1 MALTGA
7 DIILW
12 GGDTAETVH
21 DVLIG
26 EPLNGGRE
34 FTLGIPKG
42 DIHDW
47 LDRRVSFFGRD
58 FCTTGFPEEGIEAN
72 IPLRWHKRVHVR
84 MTGTQTVTVWEH
96 ESLARHTLGF
106 CEVWDMRGI
115 TAVKDILLTADRLGV
130 RVPSCSADYVPKA
143 GDLIAASETDFELAA
158 DDPQEQSAKMAEFR
172 RTVTGYAVIE
182 AVTVELNG
190 RRYNY
195 TITAK

>member
-12 GGDTAETVH
+12 DGETPETVH
-21 DVLIG
+21 DILIG
-26 EPLNGGRE
+26 EPADGGRE

-42 DIHDW
+42 DTHDW

-58 FCTTGFPEEGIEAN
+58 FCTRGFPDEGIEAN

-84 MTGTQTVTVWEH
+84 MTGTQTVTVWES

-106 CEVWDMRGI
+106 CEVSDMRGV
-115 TAVKDILLTADRLGV
+115 TAVRDMLLTADRLGV
-130 RVPSCSADYVPKA
+130 RVPSFSTGYVPKA
-143 GDLIAASETDFELAA
+143 GDLIAAGDIAFELTAET
-158 DDPQEQSAKMAEFR
+158 PQEQSAKMAEFR
-172 RTVTGYAVIE
+172 MTVTGFAVVE
-182 AVTVELNG
+182 TVTAELNG
-190 RRYNY
+190 GAYNY